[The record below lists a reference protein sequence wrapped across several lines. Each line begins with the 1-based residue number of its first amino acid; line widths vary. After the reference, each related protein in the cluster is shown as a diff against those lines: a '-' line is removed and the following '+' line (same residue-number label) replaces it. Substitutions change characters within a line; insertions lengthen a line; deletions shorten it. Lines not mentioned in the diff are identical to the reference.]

1 MSSNSQDLIFTLY
14 GDYLRHR
21 GGEAWIGS
29 LIEVMGIFGLTEQAV
44 RSTLSRMSQKGWLKS
59 RKVGRFSFYSQT
71 PRMLSLLEE
80 GAQRI
85 FQPRNDPWDGRWHLL
100 TYSIPESKR
109 HLRRRLQQRLRW
121 LGFGALNHTT
131 WISTRDLRAEVG
143 HIVSALAVRSYVEFF
158 SAEHRGFASDEEI
171 VERCWDLEQLNS
183 FYADFIDRH
192 KRAYQ
197 EHRVQL
203 SIGAKPDLHECFKE
217 RFLLLHEY
225 RSSPYVDPNLPLELL
240 PEGWLGRTATQ
251 LFQEYHDLLNNEA
264 EAYIDE
270 VLAKAP
276 PSNGQ

>member
-29 LIEVMGIFGLTEQAV
+29 LIEIMGIFGLTEQAV
-44 RSTLSRMSQKGWLKS
+44 RSTLSRLSQKGWLKS
-59 RKVGRFSFYSQT
+59 RKVGRYSFYSQT

-131 WISTRDLRAEVG
+131 WISTCDLRAEVG

-158 SAEHRGFASDEEI
+158 SAEHRGFTSDEEF
-171 VERCWDLEQLNS
+171 VERCWDLDQLNN
-183 FYADFIDRH
+183 FYASFIDR
-192 KRAYQ
+192 YQ
-197 EHRVQL
+197 PPFQEPRVRL
-203 SIGAKPDLHECFKE
+203 ATGGKPDPPDCFRQ
-217 RFLLLHEY
+217 RFMLLHEY
-225 RSSPYVDPNLPLELL
+225 RSSPYVDPNRPLELL
-240 PEGWLGRTATQ
+240 PEEWLGRKAIQ
-251 LFQEYHDLLNNEA
+251 LFQEYHDLLNDEA
-264 EAYIDE
+264 AAYLDA

-276 PSNGQ
+276 HKHNH